1 MVGAFDS
8 VATIVTDLG
17 NATLS
22 VISTLLTGDNA
33 GIIISAVVVLAVVII
48 LMRIPNKLGFGKL
61 Y

>member
-1 MVGAFDS
+1 MGAFDS

-17 NATLS
+17 NATLN

-33 GIIISAVVVLAVVII
+33 GVIISAVVVLAVVII

>member
-1 MVGAFDS
+1 MGAFDS

-22 VISTLLTGDNA
+22 VIGTLLTGDNA

-48 LMRIPNKLGFGKL
+48 LMRVPNKLGFGKL